1 MKTQGATGL
10 YKVHLSYAKWKL
22 SELVERAGQGET
34 IGIARDGKL
43 TAAIRPPSDIDEI
56 FDSMEKIRRRAKPQR
71 GVTTKNLI
79 EEGRM

>member
-34 IGIARDGKL
+34 IGIARDGKKGDLLVEVRVTVPEKL
-43 TAAIRPPSDIDEI
+43 TTEQQRLMKEFAAAGG
-56 FDSMEKIRRRAKPQR
+56 MEY
-71 GVTTKNLI
+71 
-79 EEGRM
+79 